1 MIKAVMYWNR
11 MRLEVEGHAN
21 TAPKGSDLVCAGVSM
36 LTAALIGIL
45 EDAEARGRMIQ
56 GWKDTGQQL
65 SIWADPKIGNT
76 VEMKSYFKMCVKGL
90 QMLQEQYPK
99 NVEIREVY

>member
-21 TAPKGSDLVCAGVSM
+21 TAPKGEDIVCAAASM
-36 LTAALIGIL
+36 LTGALIGIL
-45 EDAEARGRMIQ
+45 EEAKARGRTEE

-65 SIWADPKIGNT
+65 IIWGDPRMGNSIE
-76 VEMKSYFKMCVKGL
+76 VKSYFKMCV
-90 QMLQEQYPK
+90 
-99 NVEIREVY
+99 